1 MSLGSK
7 PKVPA
12 PINPAPRPERVEEV
26 KPEDIQ
32 MGDAASNDPTR
43 KGKRSLMRPSS
54 VSPVGVGTTGGTG
67 LSV

>member
-1 MSLGSK
+1 MSLGGK
-7 PKVPA
+7 PKIPA
-12 PINPAPRPERVEEV
+12 AVTPAARPERTDDV

-32 MGDAASNDPTR
+32 MGDSASNDTTR
-43 KGKRSLMRPSS
+43 KGKRALMRPSS

>member
-1 MSLGSK
+1 MSLGGK

-12 PINPAPRPERVEEV
+12 VVTPAARPERKVEV
-26 KPEDIQ
+26 QPEDIQ
-32 MGDAASNDPTR
+32 MGDAASNDPAR
-43 KGKRSLMRPSS
+43 KGKRALMRPSS